1 MCRPSFIDLPVFD
14 EDGQPIQTR
23 GVVATEPGLYFV
35 GLFFL
40 YAASSTMIHGVG
52 RDAAYIA
59 GVIRSR
65 VSASRAA

>member
-52 RDAAYIA
+52 RDAAYVA